1 MTHDHS
7 AQGGHARAWTVDA
20 VLGVSAAMMAISVA
34 QAALPTPPAHTRPME
49 FVVRADAAPAAEAP
63 VLIAFAQPLPGHAVV
78 SPFGRRQ
85 LPWEGQGRLHA
96 GVDIDADAG
105 TPILASADG
114 VVVRVDQDGGYG
126 RFVEVKHAEGMSTL
140 YGHMGRFLPNIAPGV
155 AVKAGTPIGLVGST
169 GSSTGAHL
177 HFEVRDRQDRPM
189 NPELFLDHRFAKA
202 DDLPFSA
209 ALRMPRGT
217 RVAYVSRVPA
227 SKQALMQARLDA
239 KSEAKL
245 ATKTTPQAATA
256 AIEASLNASAVVV
269 DPQGGRPHMRFSP
282 VISPDPVEPPRID
295 PAA

>member
-1 MTHDHS
+1 LTHDHS
-7 AQGGHARAWTVDA
+7 AHGGHARAWTVDA

-49 FVVRADAAPAAEAP
+49 FVVAPAPAAEPP
-63 VLIAFAQPLPGHAVV
+63 VLIAFAEPLPGHPVV

-85 LPWEGQGRLHA
+85 LPWEEQGRLHA

-140 YGHMGRFLPNIAPGV
+140 YAHMGRFLPNITPGM

-177 HFEVRDRQDRPM
+177 HFEVRDRQDHPL
-189 NPELFLDHRFAKA
+189 NPAMFLGHRFAEA
-202 DDLPFSA
+202 DDLPLSA
-209 ALRMPRGT
+209 AARMPRGT
-217 RVAYVSRVPA
+217 RVAYVSRIPA

-245 ATKTTPQAATA
+245 EAKTTPQAAA
-256 AIEASLNASAVVV
+256 SAIEASLNASAVII
-269 DPQGGRPHMRFSP
+269 DPQSGRPHVRFNP
-282 VISPDPVEPPRID
+282 VFSDPPPEVPRSD
-295 PAA
+295 PTL